1 MKTKKVV
8 VKKKTVVRKKKE
20 QPVVEQ
26 VVAPVAIVEQK
37 KELKVGCMVN
47 FVGGA
52 VRLLDGVGIFVRQSE
67 RYFEV
72 SEISDD
78 SLTVNYEYWKVMIHK
93 VQVVNIL

>member
-20 QPVVEQ
+20 QPEVI
-26 VVAPVAIVEQK
+26 PVAIVEQK

-93 VQVVNIL
+93 IQVVNIL